1 MVHAGEVAD
10 KAKKAAAPLKL
21 AAPQGSQEAAQVEQE
36 AAHGQLEAAQVEQEA
51 AQVNILEILNTLAL
65 H

>member
-21 AAPQGSQEAAQVEQE
+21 AAPQVEQE